1 MRLAAIAALID
12 LVGPVDK
19 IVLAMEYNIRDWL
32 LPSLKE
38 LAVRPEP
45 ISPDEASR
53 MGFETAWKLVSVRER
68 VVSKSKQGHNHY
80 SSDGLALRG
89 RADGIDLVSELRNIF
104 DL

>member
-1 MRLAAIAALID
+1 MRQAAIAALTT
-12 LVGPVDK
+12 LVGPLDK
-19 IVLAMEYNIRDWL
+19 VVLAREYNIRDWL

-45 ISPDEASR
+45 ITPEEASR

-80 SSDGLALRG
+80 SSDGLVLRG
-89 RADGIDLVSELRNIF
+89 RADGIDLTLELRNIF